1 MARKAPNRAHRV
13 GINQRDAHAMF
24 ATESQAEQ
32 WFIDVL
38 FDGQLHC
45 PRCVSDNVAIIK
57 NRKPMPF
64 RCRSCRKHFSV
75 KHGTFMQ
82 NSNISLAD
90 WAITFYYIITNLK
103 GVSSLK
109 LHRDLGI
116 TQKSAWFM
124 LHRIRLALKID
135 EDVEQFDGEVEV
147 DESYFGGN
155 RTKMNAATRRRF
167 HEKHGAGRGTTGKT
181 AVVGIRQRGTKRI
194 RAKVVEKA
202 DKSTL
207 QSFVLKHTT
216 QNATIYTDEAAAYI
230 GLPRNHAA
238 VNHGIGEYVSGKA
251 STNGVESFWSAMQR
265 GLVGVY
271 HNISPKHLQRYVDEY
286 SGKAEIRD
294 MDTEMQMAAMARN
307 GVGKRL
313 RYKDLIAD

>member
-1 MARKAPNRAHRV
+1 MARKAPNRAHRKK
-13 GINQRDAHAMF
+13 ITQKEIHAQF
-24 ATESQAEQ
+24 TTEEQAEQ

-38 FDGQLHC
+38 YDGKLHC
-45 PRCVSDNVAIIK
+45 PRCASDNVAIIK

-64 RCRSCRKHFSV
+64 RCRSCRKHFSL

-82 NSNISLAD
+82 NSNIPLES
-90 WAITFYYIITNLK
+90 WARAFYYVMTNLK

-109 LHRDLGI
+109 LHSDLGI

-124 LHRIRLALKID
+124 LHRIRLALRLD
-135 EDVEQFDGEVEV
+135 DDVEPFDDEVEV

-167 HEKHGAGRGTTGKT
+167 HEKHGAGRGTKGKT
-181 AVVGIRQRGTKRI
+181 AVVGIRHRETKRI
-194 RAKVVEKA
+194 RAKVVEKT
-202 DKSTL
+202 DKPTL
-207 QSFVLKHTT
+207 QSFVLKNTT
-216 QNATIYTDEAAAYI
+216 QDATVYTDEARAYI
-230 GLPRNHAA
+230 GLPRNHAW
-238 VNHGIGEYVSGKA
+238 VNHGIGEYVNDKA
-251 STNGVESFWSAMQR
+251 STNGMESFWSTMKR

-271 HNISPKHLQRYVDEY
+271 HHISPKHLQRYVDEY

-307 GVGKRL
+307 GMGKRL
-313 RYKDLIAD
+313 RYKDLVA